1 VPEPGI
7 QGPQGGFRSG
17 MSEKIDFSH
26 VRFLIVDSN
35 KLMCQLVKDIL
46 MMLGCHQVSTVRDS
60 EKAIAALRSGGYDV
74 MITEWNLK
82 PRSGLELLDW
92 LRTDGTSP
100 DRMMPVIMLTA
111 NSEMEYV
118 MESRDKGVTE
128 FLAKPFTAD
137 GMYRRLVSVI
147 ARPRDFVSVPGYFGP
162 DRRRQQLPFEGVDRR
177 QTKPE

>member
-1 VPEPGI
+1 
-7 QGPQGGFRSG
+7 

-26 VRFLIVDSN
+26 VRFLVVDTN
-35 KLMCQLVKDIL
+35 RLMCQLVKDIL
-46 MMLGCHQVSTVRDS
+46 MMLGCTQVTTARDS
-60 EKAIAALRSGGYDV
+60 EKAIASLRAGGYDV
-74 MITEWNLK
+74 LITEWNLK

-92 LRTDGTSP
+92 MRTDGGSP

-111 NSEMEYV
+111 NSEVEYV

-147 ARPRDFVSVPGYFGP
+147 ARPRDFVSVKGYFGP
-162 DRRRQQLPFEGVDRR
+162 DRRRQQILFEGPDRR
-177 QTKPE
+177 QQKPE

>member
-1 VPEPGI
+1 
-7 QGPQGGFRSG
+7 

-26 VRFLIVDSN
+26 VRFLVVDTN
-35 KLMCQLVKDIL
+35 RLMCQLIKDIL
-46 MMLGCHQVSTVRDS
+46 MMLGVTQVATARDS

-74 MITEWNLK
+74 VITEWNLK

-92 LRTDGTSP
+92 LRNDGMSP

-111 NSEMEYV
+111 NSEAEYV
-118 MESRDKGVTE
+118 LESRDKGVTE

-147 ARPRDFVSVPGYFGP
+147 ARPRDFVSVKGYFGP
-162 DRRRQQLPFEGVDRR
+162 DRRRQQLPFEGPDRR
-177 QTKPE
+177 QQKPE

>member
-1 VPEPGI
+1 
-7 QGPQGGFRSG
+7 

-46 MMLGCHQVSTVRDS
+46 MMLGCLQVTTARDS
-60 EKAIAALRSGGYDV
+60 EKAIAILRSGGIDV
-74 MITEWNLK
+74 LITEWNLK
-82 PRSGLELLDW
+82 PRSGLDLLEW

-100 DRMMPVIMLTA
+100 DRMMPVIFLTA

-118 MESRDKGVTE
+118 IESRDKGVTE

-147 ARPRDFVSVPGYFGP
+147 ARPRDFVSVKGYFGP
-162 DRRRQQLPFEGVDRR
+162 DRRRQQLPFEGPDRR
-177 QTKPE
+177 QQKPE

>member
-1 VPEPGI
+1 
-7 QGPQGGFRSG
+7 

-26 VRFLIVDSN
+26 VRFLIVDTN
-35 KLMCQLVKDIL
+35 KLMCQLIKDIL
-46 MMLGCHQVSTVRDS
+46 MMLGVTQVTTARDS
-60 EKAIAALRSGGYDV
+60 EKAIATLRAGGVDV
-74 MITEWNLK
+74 VITEWNLK

-92 LRTDGTSP
+92 LRTDGMSP

-111 NSEMEYV
+111 NSEADYV

-147 ARPRDFVSVPGYFGP
+147 ARPRDFVSVKGYFGP
-162 DRRRQQLPFEGVDRR
+162 DRRRQQIPFEGVDRR
-177 QTKPE
+177 QQKPE

>member
-1 VPEPGI
+1 
-7 QGPQGGFRSG
+7 

-26 VRFLIVDSN
+26 VRFLVVDSN

-46 MMLGCHQVSTVRDS
+46 MMLGVTQVTTARDS
-60 EKAIAALRSGGYDV
+60 EKAIAALRAGGIDV
-74 MITEWNLK
+74 VVTEWNLK

-92 LRTDGTSP
+92 LRTDGMSP

-111 NSEMEYV
+111 NSEVDYV
-118 MESRDKGVTE
+118 VESRDKGVTE

-137 GMYRRLVSVI
+137 SMYRRLVSVI
-147 ARPRDFVSVPGYFGP
+147 ARPRDFVSVKDYFGP

-177 QTKPE
+177 QQKPD

>member
-1 VPEPGI
+1 
-7 QGPQGGFRSG
+7 

-35 KLMCQLVKDIL
+35 RLMCQLIKDIL
-46 MMLGCHQVSTVRDS
+46 MMLGCTQCTTARDS
-60 EKAIAALRSGGYDV
+60 EKAIANLRAGGFDV
-74 MITEWNLK
+74 VITEWNLK

-92 LRTDGTSP
+92 LRTDGGSP

-111 NSEMEYV
+111 NSEVEYV

-137 GMYRRLVSVI
+137 GMYRRLVSVV
-147 ARPRDFVSVPGYFGP
+147 ARPRDFVSVKGYFGP
-162 DRRRQQLPFEGVDRR
+162 DRRRQQLPFEGPDRR
-177 QTKPE
+177 QQKPD

>member
-1 VPEPGI
+1 
-7 QGPQGGFRSG
+7 

-26 VRFLIVDSN
+26 VRFLVVDTN
-35 KLMCQLVKDIL
+35 RLMCQLVKDIL
-46 MMLGCHQVSTVRDS
+46 MMLGVTQVTTARDS

-74 MITEWNLK
+74 VITEWNLK

-92 LRTDGTSP
+92 LRNDGMSP

-111 NSEMEYV
+111 NSEADYV
-118 MESRDKGVTE
+118 LESRDKGVTE

-147 ARPRDFVSVPGYFGP
+147 ARPRDFVSVKGYFGP
-162 DRRRQQLPFEGVDRR
+162 DRRRQQLPFEGPDRR
-177 QTKPE
+177 QQKPE

>member
-1 VPEPGI
+1 
-7 QGPQGGFRSG
+7 

-26 VRFLIVDSN
+26 IRFLIVDGN
-35 KLMCQLVKDIL
+35 KLMCQLIKDIL
-46 MMLGCHQVSTVRDS
+46 MMLGCHQVTTARDS
-60 EKAIAALRSGGYDV
+60 EKAIGVLRSGGIDV
-74 MITEWNLK
+74 LITEWNLK

-92 LRTDGTSP
+92 LRTDVTSP

-118 MESRDKGVTE
+118 VESRDKGVTE

-147 ARPRDFVSVPGYFGP
+147 ARPRDFVSVKGYFGP
-162 DRRRQQLPFEGVDRR
+162 DRRRQQLPFEGPDKR
-177 QTKPE
+177 QQKPE

>member
-1 VPEPGI
+1 MPEPGI
-7 QGPQGGFRSG
+7 QGPQGGFRLG

-46 MMLGCHQVSTVRDS
+46 MMLGCHQVNTVRDS

>member
-1 VPEPGI
+1 
-7 QGPQGGFRSG
+7 

-26 VRFLIVDSN
+26 VRFLVVDSN
-35 KLMCQLVKDIL
+35 KLMCQLIKDIL
-46 MMLGCHQVSTVRDS
+46 MMLGVTQVTTARDS
-60 EKAIAALRSGGYDV
+60 EKAIASLRAGGVDV
-74 MITEWNLK
+74 VITEWNLK

-92 LRTDGTSP
+92 LRTDGMSP

-111 NSEMEYV
+111 NSEVDYV

-128 FLAKPFTAD
+128 FLAKPFTAE

-147 ARPRDFVSVPGYFGP
+147 ARPRDFVSVKGYFGP

-177 QTKPE
+177 QQKPE

>member
-1 VPEPGI
+1 
-7 QGPQGGFRSG
+7 

-35 KLMCQLVKDIL
+35 RLMCQLIKDIL
-46 MMLGCHQVSTVRDS
+46 MMLGCTQCTTARDS
-60 EKAIAALRSGGYDV
+60 EKAIANLRAGGFDV
-74 MITEWNLK
+74 LITEWNLK

-92 LRTDGTSP
+92 LRTDGGSP

-111 NSEMEYV
+111 NSEFEYV

-137 GMYRRLVSVI
+137 GMYRRLVSVV
-147 ARPRDFVSVPGYFGP
+147 ARPRDFVSVKGYFGP

-177 QTKPE
+177 QQKPE

>member
-1 VPEPGI
+1 
-7 QGPQGGFRSG
+7 

-26 VRFLIVDSN
+26 VRFLVVDTN

-46 MMLGCHQVSTVRDS
+46 MMLGVTQVTTARDS
-60 EKAIAALRSGGYDV
+60 EKAISSLRAGGIDV
-74 MITEWNLK
+74 LITEWNLK
-82 PRSGLELLDW
+82 PRSGLELMDW

-147 ARPRDFVSVPGYFGP
+147 ARPRDFVSVQGYFGP
-162 DRRRQQLPFEGVDRR
+162 DRRRQQLPFEGPDRR
-177 QTKPE
+177 QQKPD

>member
-1 VPEPGI
+1 
-7 QGPQGGFRSG
+7 

-26 VRFLIVDSN
+26 VRFLVVDSN
-35 KLMCQLVKDIL
+35 RLMCQLVKDIL
-46 MMLGCHQVSTVRDS
+46 MMLGCTQVTTARDS
-60 EKAIAALRSGGYDV
+60 EKAIANLRAGGYDV
-74 MITEWNLK
+74 LITEWNLK

-111 NSEMEYV
+111 NSEVEYV

-147 ARPRDFVSVPGYFGP
+147 ARPRDFVSVKGYFGP
-162 DRRRQQLPFEGVDRR
+162 DRRRQQIPFEGPDRR
-177 QTKPE
+177 QQKPD